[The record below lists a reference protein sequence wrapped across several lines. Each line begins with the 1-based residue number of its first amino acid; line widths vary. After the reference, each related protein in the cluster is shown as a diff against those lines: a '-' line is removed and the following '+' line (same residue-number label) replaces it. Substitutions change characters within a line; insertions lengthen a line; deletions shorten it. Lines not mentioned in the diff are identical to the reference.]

1 MNIVVCVK
9 YVPATADRT
18 FSPVDNT
25 VDRADV
31 DGMLCELDEHAIEE
45 ALRITEADEG
55 EVTVVTVGPEDAAEA
70 IARGLQMGA
79 HRGVHIVD
87 DALHGSDAAATS
99 LVLAAAVRRI
109 GYDLVLCG
117 MASTDG
123 GMGVVPAMLA
133 ERLGVPQLTLASR
146 VTVEGG
152 TVTIRRESNT
162 ATEYIEASG
171 PLVLSVTDRSNE
183 PRYPS
188 FKGIM
193 AAKRKP
199 VDTWSLADLGIASE
213 VGLEAAG
220 TKVSA
225 FAARPA
231 RAGGQIVS
239 DEGEGGARLAEYLVG
254 QKLV

>member
-18 FSPVDNT
+18 FSAVDNT

-70 IARGLQMGA
+70 ITRGLQMGA

-99 LVLAAAVRRI
+99 LVLAAAVRKT
-109 GYDLVLCG
+109 GYDIVLCG

-133 ERLGVPQLTLASR
+133 ERLGVPQLTLASQ

-152 TVTIRRESNT
+152 TVTIRRESPT
-162 ATEYIEASG
+162 ATERIEASG

-193 AAKRKP
+193 AAKKKP
-199 VDTWSLADLGIASE
+199 VETWSLTDLGIASE

-220 TKVSA
+220 TTVSA

-231 RAGGQIVS
+231 RTGGQIVS
-239 DEGEGGARLAEYLVG
+239 DEGEGGARLAEYLVA

>member
-18 FSPVDNT
+18 FSAADNT

-45 ALRITEADEG
+45 ALRITEADGG
-55 EVTVVTVGPEDAAEA
+55 EVTVVTVGPEEAADA

-99 LVLAAAVRRI
+99 LVLAAAVGKT
-109 GYDLVLCG
+109 GYDIVLCG

-133 ERLGVPQLTLASR
+133 ERLGVPQLTLASQ

-152 TVTIRRESNT
+152 TVTIRRESDS
-162 ATEYIEASG
+162 ATEHIEASG

-193 AAKRKP
+193 AAKKKP
-199 VDTWSLADLGIASE
+199 VETWSLADLGIASE

-225 FAARPA
+225 FAARPP
-231 RAGGQIVS
+231 RTGGQIVS
-239 DEGEGGARLAEYLVG
+239 DEGEGGVRLAEYLVA
-254 QKLV
+254 QQLV

>member
-1 MNIVVCVK
+1 MK
-9 YVPATADRT
+9 YVPAAADRT
-18 FSPVDNT
+18 FSGPDNT

-31 DGMLCELDEHAIEE
+31 DGMLCELDEHAVEE
-45 ALRITEADEG
+45 ALRITEADGG
-55 EVTVVTVGPEDAAEA
+55 EVTVVTVGPEEAADA
-70 IARGLQMGA
+70 IARGLRMGA

-99 LVLAAAVRRI
+99 LVLAAAVRKT
-109 GYDLVLCG
+109 GYDIVLCG

-133 ERLGVPQLTLASR
+133 ERLGVPQLTLASQ

-152 TVTIRRESNT
+152 TVTIRRESST
-162 ATEYIEASG
+162 ATEHIEASG

-193 AAKRKP
+193 AAKKKP
-199 VDTWSLADLGIASE
+199 VETWSLADLGIASE

-220 TKVSA
+220 TTVSA

-231 RAGGQIVS
+231 RTGGQIVS
-239 DEGEGGARLAEYLVG
+239 DEGEGGARLAEYLVA